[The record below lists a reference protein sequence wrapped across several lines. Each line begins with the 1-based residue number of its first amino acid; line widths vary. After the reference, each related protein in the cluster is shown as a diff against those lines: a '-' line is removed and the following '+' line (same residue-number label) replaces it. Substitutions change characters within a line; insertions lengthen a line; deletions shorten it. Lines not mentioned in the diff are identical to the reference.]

1 MSVKARRSRN
11 GKGWE
16 VDIIVRTPDGKKV
29 RERTDAPVSSKTAA
43 QRWGEQR
50 EHHLAIHGKS
60 ENRKEA
66 PIVSEFYPQ
75 YLSYSENN
83 NKPSTAYAK
92 KSIFTVNILP
102 VFGNHR
108 LDRVSAPALEAYK
121 NRKLK
126 EGYSK
131 KTINNHLAAVGKM
144 LSLAKEWGLI
154 TDVPKMRLFRLQP
167 SDFEFLTF
175 EEEPRFLAAV
185 PPEWRTFALT
195 PLKTGVRVGE
205 LLVLKWEDLDLVAGR
220 MMVRRTLWNNQ
231 EGLPKG
237 NRVREV
243 PLGNE
248 VMAAL
253 KAHRHL
259 RGPYVF
265 CDTSGKP
272 FTHSQVKRVVPR
284 ACQKA
289 GLAKR
294 LTTHDLRHSFAS
306 HLVMRGV
313 TLKAVQELLG
323 HATIEMTMRY
333 AHLSP
338 DVKRDAVK
346 LLDSTPGKSS
356 PVVEQVWSRAVAE
369 EETPGRNRGLD
380 GAGKGI

>member
-1 MSVKARRSRN
+1 MARRKR
-11 GKGWE
+11 
-16 VDIIVRTPDGKKV
+16 R
-29 RERTDAPVSSKTAA
+29 
-43 QRWGEQR
+43 
-50 EHHLAIHGKS
+50 
-60 ENRKEA
+60 
-66 PIVSEFYPQ
+66 
-75 YLSYSENN
+75 SYSENN

-92 KSIFTVNILP
+92 KSIYGVNILP
-102 VFGNHR
+102 ILADRR
-108 LDRVSAPALEAYK
+108 LDQIGAPEVEAYK
-121 NRKLK
+121 NIKLK

-131 KTINNHLAAVGKM
+131 KTINNHLAALGKM

-154 TDVPKMRLFRLQP
+154 TGVTKMKLFKFQR

-185 PPEWRTFALT
+185 PPGWRTFALT

-205 LLVLKWEDLDLVAGR
+205 ALVLKWEDLDLVAGR
-220 MMVRRTLWNNQ
+220 MMVRRTLWNNR
-231 EGLPKG
+231 EVLPKG
-237 NRVREV
+237 NRIREV

-248 VMAAL
+248 IMAAL

-259 RGPYVF
+259 KGPYVF
-265 CDTSGKP
+265 CDASGKP
-272 FTHSQVKRVVPR
+272 FTHSMVKRVVPR

-294 LTTHDLRHSFAS
+294 LTAHSLRHSFAS

-346 LLDSTPGKSS
+346 LLDSAPVGKSS
-356 PVVEQVWSRAVAE
+356 PVVEQAWSREVE
-369 EETPGRNRGLD
+369 EIETPRRTEGLD